1 MAFPPSFKPTIPKT
15 GGGKPGQNQAAAI
28 NYAVK
33 NKQAGT
39 PDPGAPQPSPLFS
52 ALMVPKPKGP

>member
-1 MAFPPSFKPTIPKT
+1 MAFPPSFKPTMPKS

-39 PDPGAPQPSPLFS
+39 TDPDAPAKSPLFS
-52 ALMVPKPKGP
+52 ALMNPKPKGP